1 MGVVTE
7 EEAVRAVHLERGR
20 GQARPGKEGFRE
32 RLGFGSNLDEGEEV
46 IVRDVCWG
54 DTWSR

>member
-54 DTWSR
+54 DT